1 MTTIWDLLQEM
12 ACRDGATAPV
22 VVEGVQILDL
32 ADYLEMLLPQLE
44 MVMRESADS
53 SHQSWKGLVGHGRQ
67 TDVAG
72 VLPKLADSLR
82 RFAADGGLQDCLEGV
97 SALMFLLLREMLRRG
112 KLPVLFPVASLP
124 ARRIADDECLKHG

>member
-1 MTTIWDLLQEM
+1 MTTVWDLLQEM

-32 ADYLEMLLPQLE
+32 ADYLDMLLPQLE

-72 VLPKLADSLR
+72 GRSELPHLAEMCLRDLRKPRHRSL
-82 RFAADGGLQDCLEGV
+82 V
-97 SALMFLLLREMLRRG
+97 
-112 KLPVLFPVASLP
+112 
-124 ARRIADDECLKHG
+124 

>member
-1 MTTIWDLLQEM
+1 M

-53 SHQSWKGLVGHGRQ
+53 SHQSWKGLVGHDRR
-67 TDVAG
+67 TDITG
-72 VLPKLADSLR
+72 VPPQLADCLR
-82 RFAADGGLQDCLEGV
+82 RFAADGGIQDCLEGV
-97 SALMFLLLREMLRRG
+97 SALMLLMLREMLRRG
-112 KLPVLFPVASLP
+112 LLPVLFPVGNLP
-124 ARRIADDECLKHG
+124 TTKQGCRRIVE

>member
-72 VLPKLADSLR
+72 VLPELADCLR
-82 RFAADGGLQDCLEGV
+82 RFAAGGRSELPHLAEMCLRD
-97 SALMFLLLREMLRRG
+97 LRKPRHR
-112 KLPVLFPVASLP
+112 SLV
-124 ARRIADDECLKHG
+124 